1 MTQQLAKM
9 VSSIKAMNTID
20 TSSVPAIDQD
30 TVFDIN
36 SNINKYNVLSLLRR
50 IEASEHF
57 TGELLGKTL
66 SPVNEQVRV
75 CQYPSLSF
83 CANNIDSIKV
93 KDHAIQIAIN
103 EIGLLGVNSPLP
115 LHLIEFIFQRK
126 HQYGDSTWCDF
137 VNALQ
142 HRILTLFYRSWMN
155 AQSVLSLEN
164 EYTDKFSNYLSSL
177 VGFSGIDHH
186 SPDNHVDYFSK
197 LYFIGLYLQRN
208 QSADNFESL
217 LSEYFQVQIKIEE
230 NVGKWYKIPVH
241 EQTCL
246 NKSLKYNLGNGLLL
260 GKKMY
265 DVQTKFRI
273 KIGPLNLEQ
282 FESFFKG
289 GRNSKKIIEWVELYI
304 GRELDWDVQLIL
316 AEKSVPRLNS
326 NSRNRLGLTTW
337 LNRVNRDVDDVIIKY
352 Q

>member
-1 MTQQLAKM
+1 MKQQLATL
-9 VSSIKAMNTID
+9 VSSLNAMTTISS
-20 TSSVPAIDQD
+20 TSVTAIDQD
-30 TVFDIN
+30 TLFDIN
-36 SNINKYNVLSLLRR
+36 NNINKYNVLSVLRR

-57 TGELLGKTL
+57 TGELLGETL

-93 KDHAIQIAIN
+93 KDHAIQVAIN

-115 LHLIEFIFQRK
+115 LHLIEYIFQRK

-155 AQSVLSLEN
+155 AQSVVSLEN

-177 VGFSGIDHH
+177 VGFSGMNHH
-186 SPDNHVDYFSK
+186 SADNHVDYFSK

-208 QSADNFESL
+208 QSTDNFESL
-217 LSEYFQVQIKIEE
+217 LAEYFQIQIKIEE
-230 NVGKWYKIPVH
+230 NVGKWYELPDR

-246 NKSLKYNLGNGLLL
+246 DKSLKYSLGDGLLL
-260 GKKMY
+260 GQRIY

-289 GRNSKKIIEWVELYI
+289 GLNSKKIIEWVELYI
-304 GRELDWDVQLIL
+304 GQELEWDVQLIL
-316 AEKSVPRLNS
+316 AKQSVPKLKLDA
-326 NSRNRLGLTTW
+326 RNRLGLTTW
-337 LNRVNRDVDDVIIKY
+337 LGQVNRDVDDVIIKY